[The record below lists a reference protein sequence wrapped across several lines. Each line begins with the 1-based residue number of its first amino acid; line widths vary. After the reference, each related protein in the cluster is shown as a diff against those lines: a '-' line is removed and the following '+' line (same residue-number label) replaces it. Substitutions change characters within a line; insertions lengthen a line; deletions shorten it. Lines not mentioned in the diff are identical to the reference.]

1 MGEMGRATC
10 IVCGEEFDIS
20 DMEATFTGRPRYRC
34 YRCVANGNKQAK
46 ARMDSSFAIRYSRRK
61 KEGRWR

>member
-20 DMEATFTGRPRYRC
+20 DMEETFTGRPRYSC
-34 YRCVANGNKQAK
+34 YRCVASGNKQAK
-46 ARMDSSFAIRYSRRK
+46 ARMDSSFAIRCARRK
-61 KEGRWR
+61 KEGKWR

>member
-20 DMEATFTGRPRYRC
+20 EMESIFTGRTRYRC
-34 YRCVANGNKQAK
+34 HKCVAEGNKQAK
-46 ARMDSSFAIRYSRRK
+46 ARMDSSYAIRYSRRVKEK
-61 KEGRWR
+61 KWR

>member
-20 DMEATFTGRPRYRC
+20 EMESTFTGRTRYRC
-34 YRCVANGNKQAK
+34 HKCVAEGNKQAK
-46 ARMDSSFAIRYSRRK
+46 ARIDSSYAIRYSRRVKEK
-61 KEGRWR
+61 KWR